1 MNIYSTNEWDPL
13 KKVVVGVADYCRI
26 PEMDQSLRVIN
37 YADRKDV
44 SDVVP
49 GLYPD
54 QVIEESNED
63 LETFVDFLQGEG
75 VEVVRPKRTPE
86 VEYYNYCPRDT
97 IFVHSNRA
105 LAAPMAL
112 AAREKEWRHLLPAV
126 APIEIGHRTDRSEL
140 YDESCIGDPDRLALT
155 ETAPCFDAANAIRAN
170 DDILY
175 LVSNSG
181 NKAGATYLENWL
193 NKPKYD
199 FQEWGSKKVHTL
211 ENVYS
216 YMHIDST
223 IAFLREGLL
232 LANPSRIKS
241 RDVLPGP
248 FKDWDIIWAPDPVD
262 VGHYPG
268 LCNSSIWTWNVNL
281 FSVNPNLVV
290 LEEHQEPT
298 RKALEAH
305 GIECA
310 MLPLRHARTLG
321 GCFHCCTLDLV
332 REVI

>member
-1 MNIYSTNEWDPL
+1 MNIYSTNEWDKL

-26 PEMDQSLRVIN
+26 PEMDKSLRVIN
-37 YADRKDV
+37 YADKESV
-44 SDVVP
+44 SNVKT
-49 GLYPD
+49 GLYPSQIVD
-54 QVIEESNED
+54 ESNED
-63 LETFVDFLQGEG
+63 LEKFVECLRGES
-75 VEVVRPKRTPE
+75 VEVVRPSRTAD

-97 IFVHSNRA
+97 VFVYEDRA
-105 LAAPMAL
+105 LATPMSL
-112 AAREKEWRHLLPAV
+112 RARENEFRYMSPHITGL
-126 APIEIGHRTDRSEL
+126 EISPRYKNDDL
-140 YDESCIGDPDRLALT
+140 YDETCVGDPDRLALT
-155 ETAPCFDAANAIRAN
+155 EVAPCFDAANIIRAN

-181 NKAGATYLENWL
+181 NKTGATYLKEWL
-193 NKPKYD
+193 NKKNI
-199 FQEWGSKKVHTL
+199 KVHTL

-232 LANPSRIKS
+232 LANPTRIKN

-248 FKDWDIIWAPDPVD
+248 FKNWDIIWAPDPVD
-262 VGHYPG
+262 IGHYPG
-268 LCNSSIWTWNVNL
+268 YCNSSAWINVNL

-298 RKALEAH
+298 RKALESY

-310 MLPLRHARTLG
+310 MLPLRHSRTLG

-332 REVI
+332 REVS

>member
-1 MNIYSTNEWDPL
+1 MSSYNEWDPL

-26 PEMDQSLRVIN
+26 PEMDKSLRCIN

-49 GLYPD
+49 GLYPN
-54 QVIEESNED
+54 QVVEESNED
-63 LETFVDFLQGEG
+63 LETFVKFLEGES
-75 VEVVRPKRTPE
+75 VEVVRPNRSSTVK
-86 VEYYNYCPRDT
+86 YYNYCPRDT
-97 IFVHSNRA
+97 VFVHGNKL
-105 LAAPMAL
+105 LAAPMSL
-112 AAREKEWRHLLPAV
+112 QARDNEFCHMIPHLEGVEVSPRYKN
-126 APIEIGHRTDRSEL
+126 EDL
-140 YDESCIGDPDRLALT
+140 YDEDCVGDPNKLALT
-155 ETAPCFDAANAIRAN
+155 EVAPCFDAANAIRAN

-181 NKAGATYLENWL
+181 NKAGADYLQRWL
-193 NKPKYD
+193 
-199 FQEWGSKKVHTL
+199 SKSKVHIL
-211 ENVYS
+211 EKVYS

-248 FKDWDIIWAPDPVD
+248 FKNWDIIWAPDPVD

-268 LCNSSIWTWNVNL
+268 LCNSSVWTWNVNL
-281 FSVNPNLVV
+281 FSVNPNLVA

-321 GCFHCCTLDLV
+321 GCFHCCTLDLT
-332 REVI
+332 RESQ

>member
-13 KKVVVGVADYCRI
+13 KKVCVGVADYCRI
-26 PEMDQSLRVIN
+26 PEMDESLRVIN
-37 YADRKDV
+37 YADRQDV
-44 SDVVP
+44 SDVKA

-54 QVIEESNED
+54 QVVEESNED
-63 LETFVDFLQGEG
+63 LETFVKFLEGEG

-97 IFVHSNRA
+97 VFVHGNRA
-105 LAAPMAL
+105 FAAPMAL
-112 AAREKEWRHLLPAV
+112 AARETEWRHLLPGV
-126 APIEIGHRTDRSEL
+126 APIEIGHSIDRTGL
-140 YDESCIGDPDRLALT
+140 YDESCVGDPDRLALT
-155 ETAPCFDAANAIRAN
+155 EVAPCFDAANAIRAN

-181 NKAGATYLENWL
+181 NKAGAAYLQTWI
-193 NKPKYD
+193 NKPKNN
-199 FQEWGSKKVHTL
+199 FSEPGNIRVHRL
-211 ENVYS
+211 EDVYS

-241 RDVLPGP
+241 MDVLPAP
-248 FKDWDIIWAPDPVD
+248 FNTWDVIWAPDPVD
-262 VGHYPG
+262 AGHYPG

-332 REVI
+332 RG

>member
-1 MNIYSTNEWDPL
+1 MNIYSTNEWDTL

-26 PEMDQSLRVIN
+26 PEMDESLRVIN
-37 YADRKDV
+37 YADRQDV
-44 SDVVP
+44 SDVVS

-54 QVIEESNED
+54 QVVEESNED
-63 LETFVDFLQGEG
+63 LETFVKFLEGES
-75 VEVVRPKRTPE
+75 VEVVRPKRTPD
-86 VEYYNYCPRDT
+86 VKYYNYCPRDT
-97 IFVHSNRA
+97 VFVHGKKL

-112 AAREKEWRHLLPAV
+112 ECRENEFHHMLPHIAGV
-126 APIEIGHRTDRSEL
+126 QCSDRTDRNGL
-140 YDESCIGDPDRLALT
+140 YDESCVGDPDKLALT
-155 ETAPCFDAANAIRAN
+155 ETVPCFDAANAIRAN

-181 NKAGATYLENWL
+181 NKAGANYLENFI

-199 FQEWGSKKVHTL
+199 FIDPGEIKIHTL

-241 RDVLPGP
+241 KDVLPGP

-262 VGHYPG
+262 AGHYPG

-281 FSVNPNLVV
+281 FSVNPNLVA

-321 GCFHCCTLDLV
+321 GCFHCCTLDIV
-332 REVI
+332 RGE

>member
-1 MNIYSTNEWDPL
+1 MKNYSTNEWDTL

-37 YADRKDV
+37 YADRKNV
-44 SDVVP
+44 SDVVS
-49 GLYPD
+49 GLYPR
-54 QVIEESNED
+54 QVVEESNED
-63 LETFVDFLQGEG
+63 LEIFVKFLEGES
-75 VEVVRPKRTPE
+75 VEVVRPDRTPD
-86 VEYYNYCPRDT
+86 VKYYNYCPRDT
-97 IFVHSNRA
+97 VFIHGNRA

-112 AAREKEWRHLLPAV
+112 KAREDEWKHLLAEI
-126 APIEIGHRTDRSEL
+126 ASIEVSHRTDRSRL
-140 YDESCIGDPDRLALT
+140 YNEGCVGDPNNLALN

-170 DDILY
+170 DDIMY

-181 NKAGATYLENWL
+181 NKAGATYLQDWIGE
-193 NKPKYD
+193 P
-199 FQEWGSKKVHTL
+199 KVHIL

-241 RDVLPGP
+241 KDVLPGP
-248 FKDWDIIWAPDPVD
+248 FKDWDVIWAPDPVD
-262 VGHYPG
+262 AGHYPK

-298 RKALEAH
+298 RKALEAY

-321 GCFHCCTLDLV
+321 GCFHCCTLDLI
-332 REVI
+332 REN